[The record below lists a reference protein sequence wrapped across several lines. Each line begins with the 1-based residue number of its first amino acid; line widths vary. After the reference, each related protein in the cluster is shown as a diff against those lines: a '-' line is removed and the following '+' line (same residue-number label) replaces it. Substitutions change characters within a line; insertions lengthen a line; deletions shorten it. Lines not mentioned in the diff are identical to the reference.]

1 VKEELIMATGKR
13 ERNEIVE
20 RELEQA
26 LRTMHDAH
34 RRNDLVYLD
43 EAMADDFTI
52 IHANGDLLT
61 KKEWFADLRSGATSW
76 ELLDVHDVESR
87 VFGDLA
93 VVHNR
98 QDVRGRLRSTPF
110 EARTRSTN
118 ILVREGG
125 RWRFLNIHFTRDR

>member
-1 VKEELIMATGKR
+1 MATGKR
-13 ERNEIVE
+13 ERNEVVE

-34 RRNDLVYLD
+34 RRNDLAYLD

-61 KKEWFADLRSGATSW
+61 KEKWFADLRSGATSW
-76 ELLDVHDVESR
+76 ERLDVHDVESR

-93 VVHNR
+93 VDNR
-98 QDVRGRLRSTPF
+98 QHVRGRLRSTPF

-118 ILVREGG
+118 TLVREGG
-125 RWRFLNIHFTRDR
+125 RWRLLNIHFTRDR

>member
-1 VKEELIMATGKR
+1 MRRKRWIVSTGNS
-13 ERNEIVE
+13 ERDEFVE

-34 RRNDLVYLD
+34 RRNDLAYLD
-43 EAMADDFTI
+43 QAMAGDFTI

-61 KKEWFADLRSGATSW
+61 KEEWFADLRSGATSW
-76 ELLDVHDVESR
+76 ERPDVHDVESR

-98 QDVRGRLRSTPF
+98 
-110 EARTRSTN
+110 
-118 ILVREGG
+118 
-125 RWRFLNIHFTRDR
+125 